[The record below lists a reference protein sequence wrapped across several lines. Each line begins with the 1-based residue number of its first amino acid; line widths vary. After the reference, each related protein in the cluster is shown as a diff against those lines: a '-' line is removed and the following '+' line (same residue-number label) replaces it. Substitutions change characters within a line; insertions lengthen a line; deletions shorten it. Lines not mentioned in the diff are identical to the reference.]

1 MARGILTPNE
11 RKFLQGEKKCSSNM
25 VRYFRSNIVRKT
37 QKSLEDLDLIFRTCY
52 LWQIFG
58 VKMPFINDLVKEAV
72 RYQYSKNYVK
82 EFQSRLKRRVKL
94 QIDKEII
101 SERTREQL
109 NKMID
114 SILSSL

>member
-11 RKFLQGEKKCSSNM
+11 RKFLQGEKKCSPNM
-25 VRYFRSNIVRKT
+25 VRYFKSNIVQKT
-37 QKSLEDLDLIFRTCY
+37 QKSLEDLDLIFRTIR
-52 LWQIFG
+52 LSQIFG
-58 VKMPFINDLVKEAV
+58 DNMPIVNDLMKEAV
-72 RYQYSKNYVK
+72 RYQHSKNYVK
-82 EFQSRLKRRVKL
+82 EFQNRLRRKVKL

-101 SERTREQL
+101 IERTREQL